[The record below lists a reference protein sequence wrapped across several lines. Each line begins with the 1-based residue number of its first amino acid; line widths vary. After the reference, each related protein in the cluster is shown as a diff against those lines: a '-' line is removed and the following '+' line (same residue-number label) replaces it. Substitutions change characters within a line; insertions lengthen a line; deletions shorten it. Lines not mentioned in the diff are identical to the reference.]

1 VVYKT
6 KIIFNQIKLI
16 SFTVIRLSYYKLGC
30 IRAESQLTKIPR
42 RRYSYIRTRNG
53 QTMRTQFK
61 TPKLRVPLESI
72 RQVIPSVRRRR
83 RCLILRDVIRRPY
96 RTRFD
101 LEVDLELDL
110 EFEFTPEVKVG
121 PSRCPRSDESGD
133 QPEPD
138 VRRTN
143 QLPINVHSV

>member
-1 VVYKT
+1 
-6 KIIFNQIKLI
+6 
-16 SFTVIRLSYYKLGC
+16 
-30 IRAESQLTKIPR
+30 
-42 RRYSYIRTRNG
+42 
-53 QTMRTQFK
+53 MRTQFK
-61 TPKLRVPLESI
+61 MPRLRVPLESI
-72 RQVIPSVRRRR
+72 RQVIPSVRRR

-101 LEVDLELDL
+101 LDLDFNLEL

-133 QPEPD
+133 EPEPD

-143 QLPINVHSV
+143 QLPTNVQSV